1 MVLAAGMWGCGPRQ
15 RPGAV
20 EDSPTSGRIAV
31 VCAPEAHA
39 VLVRERD
46 AFVALYPQA
55 SIEIRV
61 GTSREAVSALF
72 AATCDA
78 AVITR
83 DLAPEERSAAV
94 QGGLELEGFRFA
106 RDALVF
112 LVNPANPVQNVSVPQ
127 LRDIY
132 RGAIREWSALAG
144 RGLPIH
150 PVVQPVESDVT
161 AFFDGRVMAGEAIG
175 ARVITASS
183 DSAVVARVAA
193 DPLALGYASMGVES
207 RGVTTLRV
215 SALRGLPTT
224 RPDVETV
231 YAGTYPVT
239 RFFSL
244 YFRAKGSLLA
254 KGFNTFVTSHGGQ
267 KIVHEAGLVPT
278 SVPVRFVRR
287 SPMIPSH

>member
-1 MVLAAGMWGCGPRQ
+1 M
-15 RPGAV
+15 
-20 EDSPTSGRIAV
+20 TI
-31 VCAPEAHA
+31 VCAPEAHQ

-46 AFVALYPQA
+46 GFQALYPQA

-61 GTSREAVSALF
+61 GTSREAVSGLF
-72 AATCDA
+72 AARCEA

-83 DLAPEERSAAV
+83 DLAPEERAAAV

-132 RGAIREWSALAG
+132 RGTIREWSGLAG
-144 RGLPIH
+144 RRQAIH
-150 PVVQPVESDVT
+150 PIVQPMESDVT
-161 AFFDGRVMAGEAIG
+161 AFFEERVMAGEAMG
-175 ARVITASS
+175 ARVITEAS
-183 DSAVVARVAA
+183 DSAVAARVAA
-193 DPLALGYASMGVES
+193 DPLAVGYASMAAAAHG
-207 RGVTTLRV
+207 TAMLRV
-215 SALRGLPTT
+215 AALRGLPTT
-224 RPDVETV
+224 RPGVETV

-239 RFFSL
+239 RFYSL
-244 YFRAKGSLLA
+244 YFRTEGPLLA